1 VGAPLPVLIG
11 ALVVLGFAGYLLTR
25 SLGSD
30 DAASPTPTP
39 PSPSAIDDPADQV
52 CRDLVNVQV
61 LRVGA
66 LGEAEDELTADA
78 DALRAAG
85 DPERA
90 DLVDDVVAA
99 IGSYIEVAEGG
110 GDAQAATNQLL
121 DALGAIGWCT

>member
-1 VGAPLPVLIG
+1 VGAPLPILIG
-11 ALVVLGFAGYLLTR
+11 AIVVLGVAGYLLTR

-30 DAASPTPTP
+30 DIASPTPTP
-39 PSPSAIDDPADQV
+39 SSPSPIDDPANQV
-52 CRDLVNVQV
+52 CRDLVKVQV

-66 LGEAEDELTADA
+66 LGEAEDALTADA

-85 DPERA
+85 DPDRA